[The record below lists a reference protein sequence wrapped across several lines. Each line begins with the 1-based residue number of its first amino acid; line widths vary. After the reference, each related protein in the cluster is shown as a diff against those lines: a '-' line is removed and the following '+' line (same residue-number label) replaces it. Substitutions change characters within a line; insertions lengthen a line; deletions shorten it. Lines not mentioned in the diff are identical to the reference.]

1 MAAGWTTIL
10 AGNNTAPSWSTIQN
24 IPFSFNFNGAIVN
37 QYKVSS
43 SGVLTFNTSATITP
57 SYSNSAIPNSTIPD
71 NSIMAWGIQGSG
83 ANDEIVTKNFGTLG
97 SQQHWISFT
106 SYTYGNTWTYW
117 SIVLEEGSNK
127 IYIVDQRTSGNVGI
141 SAGIQIN
148 SSTAFSVL
156 GSPTLNSLASTNA
169 DDTDNNYYEFIFG
182 SQPDNDANLSSLNIT
197 QYSLAPATIS
207 IAGSITNV
215 GGNNINALDIT
226 WSDGTNSYTDNI
238 TGLNIATNNS
248 YNFTHSDQLSMPVPG
263 NANISVSI
271 DLVNN
276 MNDPDM
282 GNNTLTTTS
291 SALLS
296 IPEKFT
302 VGEEKTGSWCG
313 WCPRGA
319 VALAEMESNPN
330 FIGIAIHNG
339 DPMAISSYDGD
350 IGEYIPGG
358 YPGGGVDRVLDGD
371 PGDFSTMHAAR
382 VNDVVPCGVK
392 TINATFD
399 PSTNKISVAT
409 EIEVVGVMDGD
420 FRLSCVIVED
430 DLESTASGW
439 AQSNFYSGGGSGT
452 MAFPPNVNGGYS
464 FSTGGNSVMPADFG
478 GYDHVARSLSS
489 NNILG
494 DLNSLPSGV
503 INPGTYNY
511 SFNDVNTA
519 SLVAYSAVGFNWIKS
534 HAVVMIV
541 NSTTGE
547 ILNAKKAAIANNT
560 ATSWDCDA
568 VSGCIDPG
576 TGAGQYTSLAACNA
590 VCNSTALNNVKSKIS
605 VYPNPAKDILTI
617 DGVYTSADIV
627 DIFGKIVLTSEYVE
641 HINISALADG
651 IYMLNIITEKGIQS
665 QRITISK

>member
-1 MAAGWTTIL
+1 
-10 AGNNTAPSWSTIQN
+10 
-24 IPFSFNFNGAIVN
+24 
-37 QYKVSS
+37 
-43 SGVLTFNTSATITP
+43 
-57 SYSNSAIPNSTIPD
+57 
-71 NSIMAWGIQGSG
+71 
-83 ANDEIVTKNFGTLG
+83 
-97 SQQHWISFT
+97 
-106 SYTYGNTWTYW
+106 
-117 SIVLEEGSNK
+117 
-127 IYIVDQRTSGNVGI
+127 
-141 SAGIQIN
+141 
-148 SSTAFSVL
+148 
-156 GSPTLNSLASTNA
+156 
-169 DDTDNNYYEFIFG
+169 
-182 SQPDNDANLSSLNIT
+182 
-197 QYSLAPATIS
+197 
-207 IAGSITNV
+207 
-215 GGNNINALDIT
+215 
-226 WSDGTNSYTDNI
+226 
-238 TGLNIATNNS
+238 
-248 YNFTHSDQLSMPVPG
+248 
-263 NANISVSI
+263 
-271 DLVNN
+271 
-276 MNDPDM
+276 
-282 GNNTLTTTS
+282 
-291 SALLS
+291 
-296 IPEKFT
+296 
-302 VGEEKTGSWCG
+302 
-313 WCPRGA
+313 
-319 VALAEMESNPN
+319 
-330 FIGIAIHNG
+330 
-339 DPMAISSYDGD
+339 
-350 IGEYIPGG
+350 
-358 YPGGGVDRVLDGD
+358 
-371 PGDFSTMHAAR
+371 
-382 VNDVVPCGVK
+382 
-392 TINATFD
+392 
-399 PSTNKISVAT
+399 
-409 EIEVVGVMDGD
+409 
-420 FRLSCVIVED
+420 
-430 DLESTASGW
+430 
-439 AQSNFYSGGGSGT
+439 